1 MPPFNFEMTKF
12 RIKGVRCVIVTN
24 DEYTTAYLNI
34 EDAPD
39 ILFVPVSYRGDLP
52 KVLEGFVEEDG
63 KWTGWDY
70 PEDLPI
76 GINEITRLMGYVI
89 KQSKK
94 ETKR

>member
-1 MPPFNFEMTKF
+1 MLRSNFEITKF

-24 DEYTTAYLNI
+24 DEYTTSYLNI

-39 ILFVPVSYRGDLP
+39 ILFVPISYRGDLP
-52 KVLEGFVEEDG
+52 EALEGIVEEDG

-70 PEDLPI
+70 PEELPI
-76 GINEITRLMGYVI
+76 GPNEITRLMGYVI
-89 KQSKK
+89 KRAKK